1 MKDPTREHSTTIL
14 DLSEGRM
21 QAACTCGWRSAVFGE
36 DKRLGA
42 MDALQHAQ
50 DAADLHTWDASLV

>member
-1 MKDPTREHSTTIL
+1 MKDPTRVHSTSIL

-50 DAADLHTWDASLV
+50 DAADLHTWDTSLH

>member
-1 MKDPTREHSTTIL
+1 VLL

-50 DAADLHTWDASLV
+50 DAADLHTWDASLA